1 MEITENIVEDVLINS
16 KIAFEAFNLI
26 KENNVVDM
34 SYLKNKRDRI
44 NIIKNNSE
52 LNLSDDK
59 CIQISFV
66 NEIIE
71 MNCSILSE
79 EEKQTL
85 YNAVVDRIIYENN

>member
-1 MEITENIVEDVLINS
+1 MEITKNIVEHVLTNS

-66 NEIIE
+66 DEIIE